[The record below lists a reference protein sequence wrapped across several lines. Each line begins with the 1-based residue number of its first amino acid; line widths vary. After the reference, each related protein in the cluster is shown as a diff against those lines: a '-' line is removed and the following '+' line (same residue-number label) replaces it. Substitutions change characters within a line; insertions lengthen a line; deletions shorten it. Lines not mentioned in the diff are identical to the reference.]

1 VIQRSLGDPKGYE
14 TRNHALAWARAIGS
28 DKAMVVLGSDKL
40 WHAVETNK
48 VGQSASG
55 GTGKVASAILVGKID
70 PATYESLKN
79 AAMEKNDPEKWKTFA
94 AYALGLPRD
103 EINIVRAGD
112 TPSNK
117 HVNINLT
124 RDFDAEGKTAGFDP
138 AKPPWVQLGPKAFDR
153 PANACATLAHEQVHA
168 EHHTIARELFA
179 KYTDY
184 QHKHPHSKESF
195 RDWAAKQVKTAQD
208 VRTAEI
214 VAGLYDGAH
223 AATEVEA
230 HIEAAKVAFASGDL
244 VQARTDL
251 TKVATLPNLPAQR
264 QTSDLSIAV
273 LKNLRSGLSGDAL
286 KVFDEVAAKAPSRS
300 VLRDKSLH

>member
-1 VIQRSLGDPKGYE
+1 MIQRSLGDPKGYE

-28 DKAMVVLGSDKL
+28 DKAMVVLGSDKR
-40 WHAVETNK
+40 WHAVETNN

-94 AYALGLPRD
+94 AYALGVPRD
-103 EINIVRAGD
+103 EINVVRQGD

-153 PANACATLAHEQVHA
+153 PANACADAGARTRCGTA
-168 EHHTIARELFA
+168 EHDDDRAERLPSSRLIGEA
-179 KYTDY
+179 
-184 QHKHPHSKESF
+184 PHGQESL
-195 RDWAAKQVKTAQD
+195 RLGRQEVKTAQD
-208 VRTAEI
+208 VRNAEI
-214 VAGLYDGAH
+214 VAA
-223 AATEVEA
+223 
-230 HIEAAKVAFASGDL
+230 
-244 VQARTDL
+244 
-251 TKVATLPNLPAQR
+251 
-264 QTSDLSIAV
+264 
-273 LKNLRSGLSGDAL
+273 
-286 KVFDEVAAKAPSRS
+286 
-300 VLRDKSLH
+300 